1 MANKTTYTDRALI
14 KLHRKYGKDELIQ
27 SLEKQLSEKNVEI
40 GQLKSEID
48 HLTNELTIKQ
58 IDKALN
64 DEITRETRKEEL
76 YKNILDINKDLSK
89 RNKDLVKL
97 RDELL
102 LKIDKLLL
110 KLNKHENNL

>member
-1 MANKTTYTDRALI
+1 MKDNSSYLDRTLI
-14 KLHRKYGKDELIQ
+14 KLHRKYGKDELVQ

-40 GQLKSEID
+40 GQLKAEID

-58 IDKALN
+58 IDKALS

-76 YKNILDINKDLSK
+76 YKNLLDRNKTLSK
-89 RNKDLVKL
+89 RNKELVKL

-102 LKIDKLLL
+102 LK
-110 KLNKHENNL
+110 LNKS